1 MALMAAKIKIF
12 IKFLNFYVSCE
23 YLLMQGF
30 LALSQYFPNCD
41 ITSCPIY
48 DIVKYVQ
55 YGLKVFSAFMMVYPE
70 INWPTDN
77 HSNTLI
83 TYPWASFWAFDLVLS
98 YQAYVLFFVAASI
111 SWRKFAVAHPVLDEI
126 FSSNAK
132 FDSKTAFEM
141 SFLCFARCW
150 SVVPFHL
157 RRGLDSRY
165 EIHRGYHQHG

>member
-126 FSSNAK
+126 FSSKLQTQNLTPK
-132 FDSKTAFEM
+132 R
-141 SFLCFARCW
+141 L
-150 SVVPFHL
+150 
-157 RRGLDSRY
+157 SR
-165 EIHRGYHQHG
+165 